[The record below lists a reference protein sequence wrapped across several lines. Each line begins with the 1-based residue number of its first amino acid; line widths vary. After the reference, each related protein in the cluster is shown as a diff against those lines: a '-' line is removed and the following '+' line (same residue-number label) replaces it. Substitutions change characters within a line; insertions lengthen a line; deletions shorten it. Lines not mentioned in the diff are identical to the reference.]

1 MSKSKQPS
9 GSTQIDRTS
18 RRATPRQHGP
28 SVTLRIIIVIRNDR
42 VKLLIEITPE
52 ASAAATRSMSTDL
65 HGGSSLKNRRTSNP
79 RERSCVVGFRSL

>member
-9 GSTQIDRTS
+9 GPTQIDRTS

-42 VKLLIEITPE
+42 VKLLIEIIARGVRRRDEIDVDRFARRDEPKK
-52 ASAAATRSMSTDL
+52 SQDQQ
-65 HGGSSLKNRRTSNP
+65 SS
-79 RERSCVVGFRSL
+79 